1 MEPQDTITIAPS
13 VLITVA
19 RQAAI
24 DVKGIARMGTIPID
38 VTHLLKGNPMG
49 SGVVLELESNQVSLE
64 LYLIVKPGVNMRDIS
79 REVQRSVTR
88 SIQELVGMEV
98 LKVNVHIED
107 VDFTPDGKPE
117 TL

>member
-1 MEPQDTITIAPS
+1 MEPQDTVTIAPS
-13 VLITVA
+13 VLITIA

-24 DVKGIARMGTIPID
+24 EVKGIARMGTIPID

-49 SGVVLELESNQVSLE
+49 SGVVLEIERNQVSFE
-64 LYLIVKPGVNMRDIS
+64 LYLIVKPGVSMRDIS
-79 REVQRSVTR
+79 HEVQRSVTR

-107 VDFTPDGKPE
+107 VDFTPDSKPE
-117 TL
+117 A

>member
-13 VLITVA
+13 VLITIA

-49 SGVVLELESNQVSLE
+49 SGVVLEIEEGKVSLE
-64 LYLIVKPGVNMRDIS
+64 VYLIVKPGVSMRDVS
-79 REVQRSVTR
+79 KEVQNSVTR

-98 LKVNVHIED
+98 IKVNVHIED
-107 VDFTPDGKPE
+107 VDFTPGDRPE
-117 TL
+117 TA

>member
-13 VLITVA
+13 VLITIA

-38 VTHLLKGNPMG
+38 VTRLLKGNPMG
-49 SGVVLELESNQVSLE
+49 SGVVLDLDSGKVSLE
-64 LYLIVKPGVNMRDIS
+64 LYVIVKPGVSMRDVS

-98 LKVNVHIED
+98 LTVNVHIED
-107 VDFTPDGKPE
+107 VDFTPADR
-117 TL
+117 LDVS

>member
-49 SGVVLELESNQVSLE
+49 SGVVLELEGNKVSLE
-64 LYLIVKPGVNMRDIS
+64 LYLIVKPDVNMRDIS

-117 TL
+117 AL